1 MTKKEYTEW
10 AMSQMDKYGIRHPD
24 TYSEREIKEY
34 CPDVPHNFISKHVGQ
49 RDKVANERSI

>member
-24 TYSEREIKEY
+24 TYSEREIKQT
-34 CPDVPHNFISKHVGQ
+34 CPNVPHNFIQKHVRQ
-49 RDKVANERSI
+49 RDKVAQ

>member
-1 MTKKEYTEW
+1 MTKQEYTEW

-34 CPDVPHNFISKHVGQ
+34 CPDVPHTFIGKHVRQ
-49 RDKVANERSI
+49 RDKVAQ